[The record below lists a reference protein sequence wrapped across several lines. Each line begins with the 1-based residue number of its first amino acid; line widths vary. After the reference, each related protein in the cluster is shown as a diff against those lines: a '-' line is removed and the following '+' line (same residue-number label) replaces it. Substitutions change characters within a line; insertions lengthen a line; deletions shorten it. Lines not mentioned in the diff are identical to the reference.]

1 MSKNFNDGRCI
12 LVNKLLTLLKQ
23 VKIDFTKFH
32 ITRQE
37 TMMKNLKVKQDIP
50 LVKLAKVASYQTSE
64 IIFSS

>member
-37 TMMKNLKVKQDIP
+37 TMMKNLKAKQDIA
-50 LVKLAKVASYQTSE
+50 LVKLA
-64 IIFSS
+64 